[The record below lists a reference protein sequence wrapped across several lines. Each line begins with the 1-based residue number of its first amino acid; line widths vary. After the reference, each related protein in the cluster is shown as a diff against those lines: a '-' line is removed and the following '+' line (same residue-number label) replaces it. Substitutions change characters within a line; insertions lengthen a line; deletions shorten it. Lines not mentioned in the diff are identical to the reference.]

1 MRSVFLA
8 TCGLIASLSI
18 EDRAQ
23 AQGYPVYDN
32 SNFIEAIEAVA
43 TAGKELA
50 QMQAQLTQLQQTYQM
65 FTHPSD
71 ITGMLPQLN
80 TSFLQNSMPA
90 ANQMGNQ
97 IAGTTESMSSMAQ
110 AFFNQNHVYTATGT
124 DALAGTLNKSA
135 TALANIQG
143 IAATNLSSIE
153 QRLSDLGQ
161 MQTELQ
167 GASDIKQVEA
177 INGRIAIEQ
186 NAVSAQEAQATNL
199 QALGSAQISSNEQAQ
214 EQQMREGHEKAA
226 QQFTGTLN

>member
-1 MRSVFLA
+1 
-8 TCGLIASLSI
+8 
-18 EDRAQ
+18 
-23 AQGYPVYDN
+23 
-32 SNFIEAIEAVA
+32 
-43 TAGKELA
+43 
-50 QMQAQLTQLQQTYQM
+50 
-65 FTHPSD
+65 
-71 ITGMLPQLN
+71 
-80 TSFLQNSMPA
+80 
-90 ANQMGNQ
+90 
-97 IAGTTESMSSMAQ
+97 MAQ